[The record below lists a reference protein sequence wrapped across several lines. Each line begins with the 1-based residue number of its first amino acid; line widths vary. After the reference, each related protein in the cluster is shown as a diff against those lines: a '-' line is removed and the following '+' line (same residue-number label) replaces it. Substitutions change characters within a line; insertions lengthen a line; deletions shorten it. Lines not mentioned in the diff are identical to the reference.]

1 MSDTSTQAPSSAN
14 SSLMA
19 LPIPLAPPVTTATLS
34 FSRSNESSSCRHAR
48 TAGRRR
54 FLGAAKNAV
63 RRLDHAT
70 HEFVDIIVS
79 NLSDGTGYSKSC
91 HAFARLAKDRG
102 GHTAHFQF
110 FFF

>member
-48 TAGRRR
+48 SAGRRR

-63 RRLDHAT
+63 RRLEHVA
-70 HEFVDIIVS
+70 HEFVDVVVS
-79 NLSDGTGYSKSC
+79 NLPDGAGYSQPC
-91 HAFARLAKDRG
+91 HAFAGLAKNRG
-102 GHTAHFQF
+102 CHT
-110 FFF
+110 